1 MFIVTRSFRDAN
13 HGTYSAGSEIDSIP
27 DGADWLKAGF
37 VEEIKP
43 AKTAKKTTKTKA
55 KTKK

>member
-13 HGTYSAGSEIDSIP
+13 HGTYSAGEEIDSLP
-27 DGADWLKAGF
+27 KGVDWLKAGF

-43 AKTAKKTTKTKA
+43 DKPDSKAKD